1 MEHLVS
7 GARKLGF
14 ELTPRQLEQFDSYY
28 QELGEWNKRLNLTS
42 ITGFKEV
49 QLRHFLDSLTVTLAG
64 GWPSGVRVI
73 DVGAGA
79 GLPGLPLKILFAD
92 MKLWLLEATAKKAKF
107 LLHLRKRL
115 GLNDVEVIVGRAEEI
130 AHQDIYREQ
139 FDLALSRAVARLPA
153 LVELTLPFLKIGGRL
168 IAQKKGNI
176 DPELEQAAGA
186 IKLMGGRLLEVKGVG
201 LAELSDRRW
210 LIVIEKQSPTP
221 ERYPRRPGMPAKRP
235 IIKAQLL
242 DEPGD

>member
-1 MEHLVS
+1 MEGLVS
-7 GARKLGF
+7 GAERLGIS
-14 ELTPRQLEQFDSYY
+14 LTPGQLEQFYSYY
-28 QELGEWNKRLNLTS
+28 QGLIDWNQRLNLTS

-49 QLRHFLDSLTVTLAG
+49 QIRHFLDSLTVTLAG
-64 GWPSGVRVI
+64 QRLNSARII

-107 LLHLRKRL
+107 LLHLKERL

-186 IKLMGGRLLEVKGVG
+186 IKLMGGRLLEVKGVD

-235 IIKAQLL
+235 IIKAKLL